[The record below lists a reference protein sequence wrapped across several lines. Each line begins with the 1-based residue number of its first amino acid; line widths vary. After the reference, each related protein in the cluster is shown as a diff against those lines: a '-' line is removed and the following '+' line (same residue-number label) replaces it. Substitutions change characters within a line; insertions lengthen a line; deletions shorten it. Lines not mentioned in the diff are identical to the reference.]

1 MSNEAVQ
8 HINSEFLPE
17 LSMILDKFLVKFP
30 LFDKG
35 NEVHLSYL
43 SKIISEY
50 DEKNELIIDRIEDV
64 KIEMGVTIVFFMYA
78 RQTGKPQYEQLAE
91 QYLNRIINSI
101 YGGDVI
107 SEENDLLFI
116 GCGLLYLLRNNF
128 IEGEEDEIF
137 SEIDTTLLKRL
148 INRDDRIETNWYAW
162 LYYFRHRLSCEHLPD
177 WGDSGIDF
185 RPNAI
190 YLFDCLKR
198 SIQYGRKRD
207 KNVISE
213 VEIFHQM
220 KLHPEKTKD
229 LLSLLTS
236 IDNDK
241 VTFVIPLRI
250 DSPERERNLDFILE
264 QLTTLDS
271 TNILVL
277 EADKQSLYRLKKCY
291 SNVTYIYVED
301 QNPVFHRTKYLNQ
314 LLAKAEGAI
323 VCVWDAD
330 VTMPEEQIF
339 SAIELVKKG
348 KAVMSF
354 PYDGRL
360 YMLSE
365 EDSNAFVKSTSY
377 EKLNEHLDKHYLVHG
392 YHSVGGAFIV
402 NRRIYMEAGGEN
414 EYIVGWGPEDAE
426 RANRMEILGL
436 PVCRAEGVLFHLYHP
451 RNENSRPAGFSQ
463 ELINRD
469 EFLKVCSMTKCE
481 LSDYIAGWTNVVN
494 L

>member
-17 LSMILDKFLVKFP
+17 LSMILDKFLAEFP

-91 QYLNRIINSI
+91 QYLNRIINSL

-207 KNVISE
+207 RNVISE
-213 VEIFHQM
+213 V
-220 KLHPEKTKD
+220 
-229 LLSLLTS
+229 
-236 IDNDK
+236 
-241 VTFVIPLRI
+241 
-250 DSPERERNLDFILE
+250 
-264 QLTTLDS
+264 
-271 TNILVL
+271 
-277 EADKQSLYRLKKCY
+277 
-291 SNVTYIYVED
+291 
-301 QNPVFHRTKYLNQ
+301 
-314 LLAKAEGAI
+314 
-323 VCVWDAD
+323 
-330 VTMPEEQIF
+330 
-339 SAIELVKKG
+339 
-348 KAVMSF
+348 
-354 PYDGRL
+354 
-360 YMLSE
+360 
-365 EDSNAFVKSTSY
+365 
-377 EKLNEHLDKHYLVHG
+377 
-392 YHSVGGAFIV
+392 
-402 NRRIYMEAGGEN
+402 
-414 EYIVGWGPEDAE
+414 
-426 RANRMEILGL
+426 EILGL